1 MLYVSSNRSSIYVE
15 LIVEAIYVTILA
27 TTVQVSPSKLKISTL
42 SIYFSATVPIR
53 ERFITWIKLCHLSC
67 FMSTHL
73 TRTLFYSA
81 LQITAQAPKWCQL
94 TSMKKRSSHFW
105 NPFKGLPFQLI
116 ATLDRNEKLGEKFC
130 IKRWT
135 STNPSS
141 NSIKPVFCSLLTI
154 PRLFYEEKVWWGQI
168 WELF

>member
-1 MLYVSSNRSSIYVE
+1 MLNVSSNRSSIYVE
-15 LIVEAIYVTILA
+15 LLVEAICYHIGHYCVSVAIKAQNQHLVNIFFCDSPHQRAIYNLDQALSFVLLYVNTPHQNTLLLCS
-27 TTVQVSPSKLKISTL
+27 TNNCPS
-42 SIYFSATVPIR
+42 
-53 ERFITWIKLCHLSC
+53 
-67 FMSTHL
+67 
-73 TRTLFYSA
+73 
-81 LQITAQAPKWCQL
+81 PKWCQL